1 MISRILAVVL
11 VMFAGNASAQTFVK
25 ATGEEPT
32 RKLMS
37 ADEARDWQAVGRVNL
52 PNGGFCTGSLI
63 APNLVLT
70 AAHCVHDPFTALRL
84 DASEISFAA
93 GWRQGR
99 AAAHRKVRR
108 VVVHPTYEHQGKA
121 EFENVGNDIAIVELD
136 HAIRNTAITPF
147 ERSARPSIGT
157 KVQVV
162 SYAHDR
168 AEMPSIEEP
177 CEILGKSMAV
187 FVLSCSASFGASGA
201 PIFVIENGQPKIA
214 SVVSAKATWKDQDVS
229 LGTSL
234 GTPLQELLKELSLDE
249 SVFKRKQVSSK
260 SLSEQLGR
268 TQSSAFLKN

>member
-1 MISRILAVVL
+1 MISRIMAVLMV
-11 VMFAGNASAQTFVK
+11 VFASVAQADTNQ
-25 ATGEEPT
+25 PT

-52 PNGGFCTGSLI
+52 PNGGFCTGALI

-70 AAHCVHDPFTALRL
+70 AAHCVHDPYTNARL
-84 DASEISFAA
+84 NPADVTFAA

-99 AAAHRKVRR
+99 ASAHRKARR
-108 VVVHPTYEHQGKA
+108 VVVHPTYVHNGKA
-121 EFENVGNDIAIVELD
+121 EFENVGNDIAIVELA
-136 HAIRNTAITPF
+136 HSIRNTAIMPF
-147 ERSARPSIGT
+147 DRSARPVIGT

-187 FVLSCSASFGASGA
+187 FVLSCHASFGASGA
-201 PIFVIENGQPKIA
+201 PIFVLENGQPRIA
-214 SVVSAKATWKDQDVS
+214 SVISAKATWKEQDVA

-234 GTPLQELLKELSLDE
+234 GTPLEELMAQLQSDNGVLKS
-249 SVFKRKQVSSK
+249 KRVSQK

-268 TQSSAFLKN
+268 KPKSLFLKN

>member
-11 VMFAGNASAQTFVK
+11 MMCAGSAGAQTFVK
-25 ATGEEPT
+25 AVGEEPT

-52 PNGGFCTGSLI
+52 PNGGFCTGASI

-70 AAHCVHDPFTALRL
+70 AAHCVHNPNTKARL
-84 DASEISFAA
+84 EASDISFAA

-99 AAAHRKVRR
+99 AAAHRKIRR
-108 VVVHPTYEHQGKA
+108 IVVHPTYEHQGTA
-121 EFENVGNDIAIVELD
+121 EFENVGNDIAIIELD
-136 HAIRNTAITPF
+136 HAIRNAAIIPF
-147 ERSARPSIGT
+147 ERSARPTIGS

-214 SVVSAKATWKDQDVS
+214 SVVSAKATWKDRDVS

-234 GTPLQELLKELSLDE
+234 GTPLKEMLNELSRDE